1 MKWLYLFISYHY
13 NFFYFCRNTK
23 IMALTLKGDKEIS
36 KILTIKQKSLQ
47 INLNEHIYG
56 TFAEIGAGQETVRNF
71 FRAGG
76 SSGTI
81 AKAMSAYDKD
91 FSDAIYGIEEDNRYV
106 TEPRLRRMLNHEV
119 ELIEDRILREKHPD
133 KLFFAFANTV
143 ATIDFSK
150 KFKGHGWVGIKFQ
163 LDPLEDYNEIIIHL
177 RFKQTNAQL
186 QQETLG
192 ILGVNLIFGGF
203 YMHDDPKE
211 IVRSLYDNI
220 EKDQIE
226 IDMIN
231 FSGCRFTYVDNRLM
245 SLQLVKNGMTD
256 AVMFG
261 PDGMNLLPAQVLY
274 KKNILALRGSFRP
287 VTKVN
292 MDIFEKSKKL
302 FLAEKTVDKNN
313 VKIIF
318 EITLANL
325 RAEGKIN
332 ERDFL
337 DRAELLCSLG
347 QNVMITNFQEYYR
360 LVEYFALFTKER
372 MALAMGVYNLIQIF
386 DEKYYR
392 ELSGGILEAFGKLF
406 YRDLK
411 VYLYPYKNHETEELY
426 TSENLKV
433 HPRMK
438 ELYKFFKYNGKM
450 LDIKDFNP
458 DIMDI
463 LSREVLKM
471 INDGEKGWEE
481 MLPEGIPDII
491 KDQRLFGYSRRNKLK

>member
-1 MKWLYLFISYHY
+1 MSIK
-13 NFFYFCRNTK
+13 
-23 IMALTLKGDKEIS
+23 LKGDKEIS
-36 KILTIKQKSLQ
+36 KVLTIKQKALQ

-71 FRAGG
+71 FRSGG
-76 SSGTI
+76 ASGTI

-91 FSDAIYGIEEDNRYV
+91 FSDAIYGIEPDKRYV
-106 TEPRLRRMLNHEV
+106 TQPRLERMLTHEIN
-119 ELIEDRILREKHPD
+119 LIEDRITRQKHPD
-133 KLFFAFANTV
+133 KLFFTYANTV

-150 KFKGHGWVGIKFQ
+150 KFKGHGWVGVKFQ
-163 LDPLEDYNEIIIHL
+163 LDPLEDYNEIIVHI

-192 ILGVNLIFGGF
+192 MLGVNLIFGGF
-203 YMHDDPKE
+203 YMHDNPKE
-211 IVRSLYDNI
+211 IVKSLYDNI

-231 FSGCRFTYVDNRLM
+231 FAGTRFAYVDNRLM

-261 PDGMNLLPAQVLY
+261 PDGNNLLPAHELY

-292 MDIFEKSKKL
+292 MDMFEKAQEM
-302 FLAEKTVDKNN
+302 FLDEKTVDKNKTK
-313 VKIIF
+313 VIF

-325 RAEGKIN
+325 RAEGEIN

-360 LVEYFALFTKER
+360 LVEYFSEFTKAR

-392 ELSGGILEAFGKLF
+392 HLSGGILEAFGKLF
-406 YRDLK
+406 FKDLK
-411 VYLYPYKNHETEELY
+411 VYLYPLKNHETGEFY
-426 TSENLKV
+426 TSETLKV

-458 DIMDI
+458 EILDI

-471 INDGEKGWEE
+471 IVKGDEGWED
-481 MLPEGIPDII
+481 MVPEGIPEII
-491 KDQRLFGYSRRNKLK
+491 KEHRLFGYSRRRIKN